1 MITTDTHPVSQQLAV
16 AVVGRWMPSMK
27 EDGGVGMTNA
37 ASPIFQYSTVG
48 KLLVTHRSPYNRRV
62 VLRAGRRLPMITSV
76 HGKFPKS
83 QAHHLFIV
91 PSRNQSWLVGKST
104 I

>member
-1 MITTDTHPVSQQLAV
+1 
-16 AVVGRWMPSMK
+16 MK

-62 VLRAGRRLPMITSV
+62 VLRAGRRLP
-76 HGKFPKS
+76 
-83 QAHHLFIV
+83 
-91 PSRNQSWLVGKST
+91 
-104 I
+104 